1 MTRLPWRLPAG
12 CALAAAVIV
21 VADAN
26 QTLFLAVNAAGGAF
40 APGFLMAVTLLG
52 NVLAGVALIAPALQK
67 QPRLLWAALLAA
79 VPATLFVQGGKHLF
93 AWPRPAAVLP
103 PDSLQLVG
111 PLLKA
116 MSFPSGHTA
125 TAFVFAAV
133 IVGLTH
139 DRRWQAAALVVAI
152 AVGLSRMLVGA
163 HWPIDVLAGAGGGWL
178 CGGLGVVWCRRLAW
192 PDGRAAALA
201 AGLLSL
207 AAAVGLL
214 LAEYALPAERA
225 FGYVLALPASYASWR
240 LLRRYAAGQ

>member
-1 MTRLPWRLPAG
+1 MSGLPWRLPLG
-12 CALAAAVIV
+12 CAMVAAAIAA
-21 VADAN
+21 ADTN
-26 QTLFLAVNAAGGAF
+26 QTVFLAINGAGREL
-40 APGFLMAVTLLG
+40 APGLLMAVTLLG
-52 NVLAGVALIAPALQK
+52 NVLAGVALIAPAVAK

-79 VPATLFVQGGKHLF
+79 APATLFVQGGKHLF
-93 AWPRPAAVLP
+93 AWPRPAVVLP
-103 PDSLQLVG
+103 ADSLHVAG

-152 AVGLSRMLVGA
+152 AVGFSRMLVGA
-163 HWPIDVLAGAGGGWL
+163 HWPIDVLAGAAGGWL
-178 CGGLGVVWCRRLAW
+178 CGWLGVVWCRRLAW
-192 PDGRAAALA
+192 PDGRKALLA

-214 LAEYALPAERA
+214 LAEYSLPAERA
-225 FGYVLALPASYASWR
+225 FGYVLTLPAIFGSWR